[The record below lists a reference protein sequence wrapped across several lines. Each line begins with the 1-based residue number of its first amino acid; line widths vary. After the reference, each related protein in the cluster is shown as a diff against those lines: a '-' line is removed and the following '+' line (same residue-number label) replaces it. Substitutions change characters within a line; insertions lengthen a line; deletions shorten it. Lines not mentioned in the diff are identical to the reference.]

1 MERRYMADTEIELF
15 YHRGHREYQPWWHYD
30 AASRGLRENDGGIM

>member
-15 YHRGHREYQPWWHYD
+15 YHRGHREYQP
-30 AASRGLRENDGGIM
+30 